1 MTRRFIDD
9 SDSETDML
17 DGILQ
22 PGGHYRVPMFLRDG
36 VTINPDLNAVQRAI
50 AASRQRDAQPTRMT
64 VVDALGRSS
73 QFYLSRP
80 GSRYAVHD
88 GGGTGHAIYA
98 THRAMCDE
106 ARREANTDLTNA
118 WKKNTSREIGPSL
131 DSASITDARERAH
144 EDYQN
149 YISNAWRTGR

>member
-1 MTRRFIDD
+1 MTRRFDD
-9 SDSETDML
+9 DDRDMI

-22 PGGHYRVPMFLRDG
+22 PGGHLRVPMFLKDG

-64 VVDALGRSS
+64 VVDALGRSD
-73 QFYLSRP
+73 QFHLSRP
-80 GSRYAVHD
+80 GARYAVYDTSSTEH
-88 GGGTGHAIYA
+88 A
-98 THRAMCDE
+98 THRAMRDE
-106 ARREANTDLTNA
+106 ARREVKADLSNA
-118 WKKNTSREIGPSL
+118 WKKGGDREIGMSL

-149 YISNAWRTGR
+149 YISNAWRAGR